1 MNGLDGQ
8 VEDLCDAR
16 SGPSAG
22 LLDEVRK
29 RGAFIQ

>member
-8 VEDLCDAR
+8 VEDSCDAR

-29 RGAFIQ
+29 RGAFI